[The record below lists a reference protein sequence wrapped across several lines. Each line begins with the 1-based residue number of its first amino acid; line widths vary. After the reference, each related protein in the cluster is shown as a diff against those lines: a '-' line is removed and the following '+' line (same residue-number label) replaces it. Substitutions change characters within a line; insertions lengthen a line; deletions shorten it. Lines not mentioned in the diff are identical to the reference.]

1 LSSHKANRL
10 TWYRA
15 DLHLHTPASSDYQE
29 TDVGYIDIL
38 RRAEAQGLDIIALT
52 DHNTV
57 GGYAGM
63 MGEIERLAYLQT
75 LGRAQSDELRLLS
88 EYRRL
93 LETILV
99 LPGFEFTA
107 TFGFHIIGVFAP
119 STPVRVLEHLLLSLN
134 VPSHALD
141 DGSSEV
147 GASADVLTA
156 YRAIYEAG
164 GICIAAHV
172 NSAHGVAMF
181 GVEFGGGQT
190 RIAYTQDRHLHALE
204 VTDLMRRDKRSTARF
219 FDGSKAEYPRK
230 MRCIQGSDAHRLDSL
245 RDKNGRGV
253 NPGVG
258 ERVTEVALYDRSF
271 DALLDLFQSSDL
283 TRSRPYQPNTKVQDY
298 VQQARDEGAN
308 VVTAFHE
315 LADRKDGSLNAVIMD
330 VCAFLNTNGGS
341 IYLGISADK
350 KKKPAGVDNPKQ
362 TLEVLEREFRRAITP
377 AAFEVEMDALETQGK
392 TVIRLQ
398 VPFGSDRPYAIDQS
412 MIYVRDEAETNLAVR
427 DEIVNLVRQGLAL
440 KSDSDEVYVAV
451 SVSPHAP
458 EATPPP
464 AMIPPKLTTST
475 VPAIIEVAIEPPRS
489 GVEIVSVE
497 ERDGTRYYAMRDLR
511 NGNVVRNVTR
521 SSSRLLWLYAIK
533 TAEGEPLNPLKV
545 EWHVDIGLVRRYTTK
560 GDNRCDLAQRDS
572 DGAIHVYYGV
582 AESALEGAWS
592 GFAIEE

>member
-1 LSSHKANRL
+1 MSSRKSHRL

-29 TDVGYIDIL
+29 PTITTIDIL

-57 GGYAGM
+57 NGYAGM
-63 MGEIERLAYLQT
+63 MRDIERLTYLQS
-75 LGRAQSDELRLLS
+75 LGRAQADELRLLS

-93 LETILV
+93 LDKILV

-107 TFGFHIIGVFAP
+107 TFGFHILGIFAP
-119 STPVRVLEHLLLSLN
+119 NTPVRVLEHLLLSLN
-134 VPSHALD
+134 VPSTALD
-141 DGSSEV
+141 SGTSEV
-147 GASADVLTA
+147 GASSDVLSA
-156 YRAIYEAG
+156 YRAIYDAG

-172 NSAHGVAMF
+172 NSTHGVAMF

-204 VTDLMRRDKRSTARF
+204 VTDLLRRDKRSTARF

-230 MRCIQGSDAHRLDSL
+230 IRCIQGSDAHRLDTL
-245 RDKNGRGV
+245 REKNGRGIQ
-253 NPGVG
+253 PGVG
-258 ERVTEVALYDRSF
+258 ERVTEFALPERSF
-271 DALLDLFQSSDL
+271 EALLELFQSSDL
-283 TRSRPYQPNTKVQDY
+283 TRSRPYQPNTKAHDY

-315 LADRKDGSLNAVIMD
+315 FTDRKEATLDAVIMD
-330 VCAFLNTNGGS
+330 VCALLNTNGGS
-341 IYLGISADK
+341 IYLGVSADK
-350 KKKPAGVDNPKQ
+350 KQKPAGIDHPKQ
-362 TLEVLEREFRRAITP
+362 TMEVLEREIRRAITP
-377 AAFEVEMDALETQGK
+377 AAFEVEMDVLETQGK

-398 VPFGSDRPYAIDQS
+398 VPFGADRPYAIDQS

-427 DEIVNLVRQGLAL
+427 DEIVSLVRQGLAL
-440 KSDSDEVYVAV
+440 KSDGVDGTSVPLSD
-451 SVSPHAP
+451 SSQPSAP
-458 EATPPP
+458 
-464 AMIPPKLTTST
+464 MPPKLST
-475 VPAIIEVAIEPPRS
+475 ATLEAVTEAVIEPPRS

-497 ERDGTRYYAMRDLR
+497 ERDGRRYYAMRDLR

-533 TAEGEPLNPLKV
+533 TAEGEPLNPAKV
-545 EWHVDIGLVRRYTTK
+545 EWRGELGLARRYVTK
-560 GDNRCDLAQRDS
+560 GDPRCDLVQRLA
-572 DGAIHVYYGV
+572 DGTLRTYYGV

-592 GFAIEE
+592 NFAIEE